1 MKSLMK
7 AEKGGRFYI
16 VFFCLLCLLPVLT
29 SCSLAPSFEKPEVA
43 LEAAWVGA
51 ALKAQQD
58 NSLIAHEL
66 GWRNYFYD
74 RQLQQFIG
82 EALIHNHDLRIAA
95 LNVELA
101 QAQYRITHS
110 AALPGLTASGA
121 GTRSRTAEDLSPTG
135 KAETGSVYN
144 VGLGIAAFELDF
156 FGKVKNQSRAML
168 NTYLQT
174 VEARDAA
181 QLSIISA
188 VAKAYYLMR
197 TSAELMELAKSVEEV
212 RKKSYQL
219 TKLQADAGTITE
231 ATLQGMLSA
240 IELAKADYEE
250 RSRSWQ
256 QSRNTLSLLIGRPLS
271 ALELEEPADFTEQFP
286 RQELFASLPA
296 EVLLYRPDIRQA
308 EYALKAENANI
319 GVARA
324 AFFPSISLT
333 SSIGYGSRELGSL
346 FDGEN
351 LLWSFAPRF
360 NLPIFDYGRRRA
372 NAKAMEIRQKIA
384 VEKYAKAVQNAFV
397 DINNALIAR
406 STLERQFAAMS
417 KSDAAIAERL
427 RLTQM
432 QLDEGVVDGLALLD
446 AERQSFISR
455 QGLLAMRQMILCNRV
470 DLYTAM
476 GGGLLEVAKQAEE

>member
-1 MKSLMK
+1 MK
-7 AEKGGRFYI
+7 FYI
-16 VFFCLLCLLPVLT
+16 KKKRYGSAVLAFLLAPALL
-29 SCSLAPSFEKPEVA
+29 SCSLAPSFVRPDVPLEESWVGVA
-43 LEAAWVGA
+43 LD
-51 ALKAQQD
+51 AQQQ
-58 NSLIAHEL
+58 NRYLAHEI
-66 GWRNYFYD
+66 GWRDYFCD
-74 RQLQQFIG
+74 KQLQQFIG
-82 EALIHNHDLRIAA
+82 EALEHNHDLRIAA

-110 AALPGLTASGA
+110 AVLPGIVASGV
-121 GTRSRTAEDLSPTG
+121 GTRSRTAEDLSYTG

-144 VGLGIAAFELDF
+144 VGLGVAAFELDF
-156 FGKVKNQSRAML
+156 FGKVKNQSKAML
-168 NTYLQT
+168 NNYLQT
-174 VEARDAA
+174 IEARDAA

-188 VAKAYYLMR
+188 VAKTYYLMR
-197 TSAELMELAKSVEEV
+197 TSRELMDLAEKVAQV
-212 RKKSYQL
+212 RKESYDL
-219 TKLQADAGTITE
+219 TKLQVEAGTVSE

-240 IELAKADYEE
+240 IELARADYEE
-250 RSRSWQ
+250 RSRSWL
-256 QSRNTLSLLIGRPLS
+256 QSRNTLSLLVGRPLS
-271 ALELEEPADFTEQFP
+271 DIELEEPADFTEQFP

-346 FDGEN
+346 FDSGN
-351 LLWSFAPRF
+351 WLWSFSPRID
-360 NLPIFDYGRRRA
+360 LPIFDYGRRSA

-397 DINNALIAR
+397 DINNALVAR
-406 STLERQFAAMS
+406 STLERQFAAVK

-427 RLTQM
+427 RLIQM
-432 QLDEGVVDGLALLD
+432 QLHEGVVDGLTLLD
-446 AERQSFISR
+446 AERQSFTSR
-455 QGLLAMRQMILCNRV
+455 QGVLAMRQMVLCNRV

-476 GGGLLEVAKQAEE
+476 GGGLLEVAGEE